1 MTHLILELTLVWAF
15 QRYQKWSSIR
25 VLNAASSYTLF
36 IVADGRNTGDIKAS
50 TSVPQS
56 KNRFRVSDTEMPP
69 RCPFRRLG
77 SSNRSQTKFC
87 RDSSRAPSAVR
98 TLARPAA
105 GTAQKAA
112 SRGPRRRKLPFET
125 PPTRALDIRQQ
136 REHQRR
142 RSQPRRA
149 GEPLCCRGK
158 TRNGGS
164 AR

>member
-1 MTHLILELTLVWAF
+1 MHRSADSKTEVFVSQIP
-15 QRYQKWSSIR
+15 R
-25 VLNAASSYTLF
+25 VLAIT
-36 IVADGRNTGDIKAS
+36 IVRACPTRRGATVTRAIS
-50 TSVPQS
+50 RPQPEVTAEQ
-56 KNRFRVSDTEMPP
+56 KQVRVSDTEMPP

-98 TLARPAA
+98 TLASPAA
-105 GTAQKAA
+105 GAA
-112 SRGPRRRKLPFET
+112 KGQSQNHIGLLT
-125 PPTRALDIRQQ
+125 PAYIYAVEAPLTIRQQ